1 LSRGLFPTILL
12 GIIAH
17 CFRRRQG
24 VLEKNS
30 RNFSA
35 VNRPDK

>member
-24 VLEKNS
+24 VCGEKNL
-30 RNFSA
+30 
-35 VNRPDK
+35 